1 MRFARSVILS
11 LLANRSWLTLAAVL
25 IGLGDVSI
33 LASDGRFAELNI
45 GGVLLLGVHRLVLL
59 AMGLA
64 FKRVLVWG

>member
-1 MRFARSVILS
+1 M
-11 LLANRSWLTLAAVL
+11 TLAAVL

-59 AMGLA
+59 ATGLA
-64 FKRVLVWG
+64 FKRVLVWQ